1 MEIGTIIAIGS
12 LVVAV
17 AGFAVGRLSASK
29 KDGKETGVIIT
40 KLDDLTNNIVRL
52 EKQVDKISDRL
63 DSQVLNLQN
72 EQNHL
77 RERLASLEGRVAV
90 LDGGAKLQN

>member
-1 MEIGTIIAIGS
+1 MEIGTIIALGS
-12 LVVAV
+12 LAVAV
-17 AGFAVGRLSASK
+17 AGFAIGRLSASK
-29 KDGKETGVIIT
+29 KDGKESGVILT
-40 KLDDLTNNIVRL
+40 KLDDLSTNIARL

-77 RERLASLEGRVAV
+77 RDRVASLEGRMSA
-90 LDGGAKLQN
+90 LDGGAGVQN